1 MLMRSESLFPKSEI
15 GWDILSLKMIR
26 MQQEGGGPA

>member
-15 GWDILSLKMIR
+15 GWDILSLKMIH
-26 MQQEGGGPA
+26 MQQEEGGPA